1 MMVGWLVFM
10 VAVCLEAFS
19 SLSPQND
26 YLYSLVCV
34 QGNCNSDRF
43 WFKSRVV
50 FAMYFFSCCSSS
62 SPLVHQHD
70 KMLPVYL
77 TMTGKQ
83 WREETREPIPPIFS
97 RSVDSSLTRHADNVF
112 DEWINLSPL
121 VSFPSLL
128 GEPTS
133 HHEKGGNSDE
143 EPEVILKGKEKEGIL
158 LIYLFNGWSSSRN
171 VISWI
176 QFRQLR
182 TTSWSSPQT
191 TPSSQLWSHQGICQ
205 SLCICLFCT
214 QPLQCNGIFHV
225 CDVSSKPLHGRS
237 RRNVTHDVNL
247 SLHADSGWD
256 ARCCCNCSRARCSCR
271 TPRTSSRSLPTLPSN
286 LGFLCIE

>member
-10 VAVCLEAFS
+10 VAVCLEALS
-19 SLSPQND
+19 SLSSKWLP
-26 YLYSLVCV
+26 LLSCVCAGKLQLWQV
-34 QGNCNSDRF
+34 LIQE
-43 WFKSRVV
+43 
-50 FAMYFFSCCSSS
+50 SCCVCNVFLFLFFISSR
-62 SPLVHQHD
+62 PPHD

-77 TMTGKQ
+77 TVTGKQ

-143 EPEVILKGKEKEGIL
+143 EPEVIFKGKEEEGIL

-271 TPRTSSRSLPTLPSN
+271 TPRTPSRSLTTLPSN